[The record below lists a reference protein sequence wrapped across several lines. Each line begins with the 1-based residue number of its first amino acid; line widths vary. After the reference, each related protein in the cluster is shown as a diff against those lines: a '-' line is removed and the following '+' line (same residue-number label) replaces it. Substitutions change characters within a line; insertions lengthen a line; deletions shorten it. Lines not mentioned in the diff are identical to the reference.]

1 MNKALRF
8 TVLLVCVLLLAALL
22 SSYAFLAVFAGHHCE
37 DHHCSVC
44 EHAALLSRML
54 RGALALA
61 VFAGVAGIL
70 AGKRADG
77 ACRITRRAAGLTP
90 VALRI
95 RLND

>member
-61 VFAGVAGIL
+61 VFAGAAGVL
-70 AGKRADG
+70 NCRRPDRASYPIGDP
-77 ACRITRRAAGLTP
+77 AGLTP